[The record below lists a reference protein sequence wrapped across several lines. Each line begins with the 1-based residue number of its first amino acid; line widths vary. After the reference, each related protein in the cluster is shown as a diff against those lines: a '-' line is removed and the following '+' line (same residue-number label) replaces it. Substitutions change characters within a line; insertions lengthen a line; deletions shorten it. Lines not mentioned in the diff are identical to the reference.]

1 MAKFTIHI
9 NEQSRELEVTRQGGR
24 LHVAFD
30 DGRSAELEIIQANGA
45 AFLLERVWPDGRRER
60 IRAAGRAGHGDQ
72 RQIWV
77 NGRCLTYERL
87 RQRGG
92 GGAQDNALAA
102 TIPAVVSQIL
112 VQPGDSVEEG
122 DKLILLESMKMV
134 IPIQAPYAGVVV
146 ALRCQPGE
154 SVAAG
159 VPLIELE
166 KSASHP

>member
-1 MAKFTIHI
+1 MAKFTITV
-9 NEQSRELEVTRQGGR
+9 NDEARELEVTRQGGR
-24 LHVAFD
+24 LHVVY
-30 DGRSAELEIIQANGA
+30 GEGQSAELEIIQANGA
-45 AFLLERVWPDGRRER
+45 AFMLERVWPDGRRER
-60 IRAAGRAGHGDQ
+60 IRAAGQAGHGDQ

-92 GGAQDNALAA
+92 GGAQDNALSA

-112 VQPGDSVEEG
+112 VQPGDAVEEG

-134 IPIQAPYAGVVV
+134 IPIQAPYAGVVT
-146 ALRCQPGE
+146 ALHCHPGE

-166 KSASHP
+166 KSAAQP

>member
-1 MAKFTIHI
+1 MAKFSI
-9 NEQSRELEVTRQGGR
+9 NINDQTRELEVTRQGGR
-24 LHVAFD
+24 LHVAYG
-30 DGRSAELEIIQANGA
+30 DGQTAELEVIQANGA
-45 AFLLERVWPDGRRER
+45 AFLLERFWPDGRRER
-60 IRAAGRAGHGDQ
+60 IHAAGYTGHGDQ

-92 GGAQDNALAA
+92 SGAQDNSLAA

-112 VQPGDSVEEG
+112 VQPGDLVEEG

-134 IPIQAPYAGVVV
+134 IPIQAPYAGLVT
-146 ALRCQPGE
+146 ALRCNPGE

-166 KSASHP
+166 KSSPQP

>member
-1 MAKFTIHI
+1 MAKFNIHI
-9 NEQSRELEVTRQGGR
+9 NGESRELEVTRQGGR
-24 LHVAFD
+24 LHVAYD
-30 DGRSAELEIIQANGA
+30 AGPSAELEIVQANGA
-45 AFLLERVWPDGRRER
+45 TLLLERVWPDGRRER
-60 IRAAGRAGHGDQ
+60 IRAAGFAGHGDQ

-92 GGAQDNALAA
+92 GAVQDNALAA

-112 VQPGDSVEEG
+112 VQPGDPVEEG

-134 IPIQAPYAGVVV
+134 IPIQAPYAGVVI
-146 ALRCQPGE
+146 ALHCNPGE

-166 KSASHP
+166 KSAPQP